1 MRLAIMQPY
10 LFPYI
15 GYFQLM
21 NSVDKFVIYDDVN
34 YINRGWI
41 NRNRILSNG
50 KAYMLT
56 VPLIG
61 ASQNKLINSIAIM
74 QDPVVVSKLLR
85 SVSESYKKAPYY
97 SYIFPLIEEIFLSK
111 ESNLSQ
117 FIHFSLL
124 KIKEYLDIPTLIV
137 KSSSIYN
144 NDELKAQNRIL
155 DICKKEK
162 ATHYINP
169 IGGKEIYNQE
179 IFKNNSVE
187 LSFIKTDE
195 IVYSQFKNDF
205 VPGLSILDILMFN
218 SVTQTKSLLLKYQLI
233 K

>member
-1 MRLAIMQPY
+1 MQPY

-21 NSVDKFVIYDDVN
+21 NAVDKFVIYDDVN

-50 KAYMLT
+50 KAHMIT
-56 VPLIG
+56 IPLIG
-61 ASQNKLINSIAIM
+61 ASQNKLINGITII
-74 QDPVVVSKLLR
+74 QDPLFFSKLLR

-97 SYIFPLIEEIFLSK
+97 SEIFPLIEEILLCK
-111 ESNLSQ
+111 ESNLSE
-117 FIHFSLL
+117 FIHFSLI
-124 KIKEYLDIPTLIV
+124 KIKEYLGIPALIV

-144 NDELKAQNRIL
+144 NEELKAQNRIL
-155 DICKKEK
+155 DICKKEN
-162 ATHYINP
+162 ALHYINP
-169 IGGKEIYNQE
+169 IGGKDIYNQE
-179 IFKNNSVE
+179 LFENNSIE
-187 LSFIKTDE
+187 LSFIKTNE

-218 SVTQTKSLLLKYQLI
+218 SVEQTKRLLLKYQLI